1 MSSVKVILLEP
12 QAKLGKAGEVVNVK
26 AGYARNFLVPQGLAL
41 PATASNMKTLEA
53 RIKSKEKQLAA
64 LKSEAEKLAEELK
77 DLSVTLH
84 VKAGEGKIYGAV
96 TNSDVAEAVNAQTG
110 KSLDRHKFVMPKAIK
125 ETGEYEVS
133 YKAHHDVSIPVKLV
147 ITAH

>member
-1 MSSVKVILLEP
+1 MSTVKVILLEP
-12 QAKLGKAGEVVNVK
+12 QVKLGQAGEVVSVK
-26 AGYARNFLVPQGLAL
+26 SGYARNFLVPQGLAL
-41 PATASNMKTLEA
+41 PASASNMKTLEA
-53 RIKSKEKQLAA
+53 RMKSKEKQLAA
-64 LKSEAEKLAEELK
+64 LKAEAVKLSEELK
-77 DLSVTLH
+77 DLSVVLH

-96 TNSDVAEAVNAQTG
+96 TNNDVATAVNTQTG
-110 KSLDRHKFVMPKAIK
+110 KTLDRHKFVMPKAIK